1 MRRNRWI
8 AAGLFFLSLIAISF
22 YGGPVSYGFFFLMLI
37 IPIVSALYTVIV
49 FFRFK
54 IYQKIDAK
62 VTVAEK
68 PVRFYFTLQNE
79 DFFTFSGIKTDFF
92 SDYSALSGLDPDT
105 EFELFPHTGIK
116 KNTRLVCKYRG
127 EYEVGVKNVTVQ
139 DYLKLFSF
147 TFRNRET
154 ITVTVVPQLVIL
166 DELPSFDALAVSD
179 KQTAAA
185 TEPDVPVREYIPG
198 DDIRRINWKLT
209 AATGKPMVRG
219 RTGESMPSVG
229 IIMDSH
235 RISRN
240 PSEFLPLE
248 NKLLETSLALAYYYV
263 MRGIRVYFYA
273 YSMAP
278 FCHTIES
285 TDAFE
290 EFYNRI
296 SSFAFYEDSTSEK
309 LFGFT
314 EKDPELVNAGAV
326 IFVIHKPDDPYVR
339 QVSELK
345 KNSVSVATC
354 LVTDEEVTDP
364 EAIVIGYDD
373 KLKEKLQAQGKG
385 GIV

>member
-147 TFRNRET
+147 TFRNRD
-154 ITVTVVPQLVIL
+154 I
-166 DELPSFDALAVSD
+166 F
-179 KQTAAA
+179 
-185 TEPDVPVREYIPG
+185 PDCPV
-198 DDIRRINWKLT
+198 D
-209 AATGKPMVRG
+209 
-219 RTGESMPSVG
+219 
-229 IIMDSH
+229 
-235 RISRN
+235 
-240 PSEFLPLE
+240 
-248 NKLLETSLALAYYYV
+248 
-263 MRGIRVYFYA
+263 FY
-273 YSMAP
+273 
-278 FCHTIES
+278 
-285 TDAFE
+285 
-290 EFYNRI
+290 
-296 SSFAFYEDSTSEK
+296 
-309 LFGFT
+309 
-314 EKDPELVNAGAV
+314 LVNRRG
-326 IFVIHKPDDPYVR
+326 K
-339 QVSELK
+339 Q
-345 KNSVSVATC
+345 
-354 LVTDEEVTDP
+354 
-364 EAIVIGYDD
+364 EAYR
-373 KLKEKLQAQGKG
+373 
-385 GIV
+385 